1 MSRLAWLAWPP
12 IPWPDRPAALRTRL
26 RIGAAA
32 WKPSPEPDVVTADRR
47 FRDIGVPESLRKPT
61 LDQLVIGLL

>member
-1 MSRLAWLAWPP
+1 MAGLAWPP
-12 IPWPDRPAALRTRL
+12 IPWPDRPAARRTWP

-32 WKPSPEPDVVTADRR
+32 WKPPPEPDAMTADRW

-61 LDQLVIGLL
+61 LHQLVIAC